1 MEWRAQLNIKFP
13 PKTRLEAPQNSWIK
27 KNVIEMINT
36 FDELISRLDKAEER
50 IRDLENDVWQNQ

>member
-1 MEWRAQLNIKFP
+1 
-13 PKTRLEAPQNSWIK
+13 
-27 KNVIEMINT
+27 MINT